1 MLTSFVF
8 MEFIVSKYLHKL
20 LASSFTLYLKTL
32 NFHWNIEGSDFFE
45 LHELFEQQ
53 YLKLALDTDMI
64 AEFIRTLDEKVPA
77 GLNIFAQ
84 NSKIVDSDHNL
95 SSNEMVN
102 VLIQDYNQILELI
115 QSALQE
121 LPESQLG
128 IAHQLKELYA
138 NYQKTIWMLTT
149 WSKCK

>member
-1 MLTSFVF
+1 
-8 MEFIVSKYLHKL
+8 MEIIVTKSLHEL
-20 LASSFTLYLKTL
+20 LASTFTLYLKTL

-64 AEFIRTLDEKVPA
+64 AEFLRTLDEKVPA
-77 GLNIFAQ
+77 GMSTFAN

-95 SSNEMVN
+95 SSNEMVT
-102 VLIQDYNQILELI
+102 VLIQDYTQILELI
-115 QSALQE
+115 QAALQE

-149 WSKCK
+149 WSKSK